1 MENKIT
7 KKEIMDFYNI
17 FEFEV
22 DELLKTYTLEQIKAR
37 WVKVNWKIQVVPLPD
52 NKVMEEQDYKTLMLK
67 DFLIKYPFYTKY
79 KARKKFWN
87 KEIRKVKWIN
97 LSKDKYDETF
107 EEYTNDKENK
117 IIEKFWIDRI
127 EIRKLLNN
135 YTYTEILNWKL
146 VNWKLVVRDMFR
158 VVRN

>member
-1 MENKIT
+1 
-7 KKEIMDFYNI
+7 
-17 FEFEV
+17 
-22 DELLKTYTLEQIKAR
+22 
-37 WVKVNWKIQVVPLPD
+37 
-52 NKVMEEQDYKTLMLK
+52 MEEQDYKTLMLK
-67 DFLIKYPFYTKY
+67 DFLVKYPHFTKY

-127 EIRKLLNN
+127 EIRKLLND
-135 YTYTEILNWKL
+135 YTYTEILNLKM

-158 VVRN
+158 FVRN